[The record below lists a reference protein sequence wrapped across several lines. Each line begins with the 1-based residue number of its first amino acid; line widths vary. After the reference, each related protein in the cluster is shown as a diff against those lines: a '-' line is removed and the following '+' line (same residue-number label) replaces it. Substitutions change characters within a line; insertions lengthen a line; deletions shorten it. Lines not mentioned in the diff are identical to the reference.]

1 VLELEGEEVQ
11 LTKLDSALKAKLDEL
26 AGLVLGHG
34 SVTIARILNIAAT
47 RIHWVL
53 PGLDKKADL
62 VEEEQGLELQAEH
75 QVCDEDIWPLCP
87 VVTLQL
93 SLPSLR

>member
-1 VLELEGEEVQ
+1 MILEELE
-11 LTKLDSALKAKLDEL
+11 
-26 AGLVLGHG
+26 
-34 SVTIARILNIAAT
+34 
-47 RIHWVL
+47 
-53 PGLDKKADL
+53 LDKKADL

-75 QVCDEDIWPLCP
+75 QVCDEDTWPLCP